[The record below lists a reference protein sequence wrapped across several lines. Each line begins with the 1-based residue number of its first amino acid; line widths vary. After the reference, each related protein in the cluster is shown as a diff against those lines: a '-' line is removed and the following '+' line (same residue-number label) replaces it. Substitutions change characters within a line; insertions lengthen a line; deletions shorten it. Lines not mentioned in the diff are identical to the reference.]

1 MKFASNKIDVM
12 KSFPENLVEKTSTPK
27 NFKVEKYKRKE
38 Y

>member
-1 MKFASNKIDVM
+1 MKFVSNKIDVM
-12 KSFPENLVEKTSTPK
+12 KSVPEDLVEKTSKSK

>member
-1 MKFASNKIDVM
+1 MKFVSNKVDVM
-12 KSFPENLVEKTSTPK
+12 KSVPEDLVEKTSTSK